1 MKFPFVIEGMI
12 LGVLS
17 GVISLGLVWGLYE
30 LAVKQFSELL
40 SSLNLQAIAFVDY
53 ALPMLGIFIAIGVIC
68 GVGGSV
74 VTMAGKRPRKAVA
87 KKPVLEAVVQDTLA
101 DSEGDEPLSLD
112 ELEVENVGVPQWLQ
126 THIVGDTLF
135 IACDQAMLPRRLV
148 VVANDGECL
157 YKLLPQEM
165 AAMMSMEHPTDSEK
179 GHYDHTEY
187 SKRKGKAQKPYL

>member
-1 MKFPFVIEGMI
+1 MRK
-12 LGVLS
+12 
-17 GVISLGLVWGLYE
+17 
-30 LAVKQFSELL
+30 
-40 SSLNLQAIAFVDY
+40 
-53 ALPMLGIFIAIGVIC
+53 LGICLLIC
-68 GVGGSV
+68 LLPVAA
-74 VTMAGKRPRKAVA
+74 MAGKRPRKAVA

-165 AAMMSMEHPTDSEK
+165 AAMMSMEHPADSLYKHIWTSARVNPYNTPIDSLGDSIRIDLAGFCLPHAGYVTSRYGFRKYRFHYGTDLKVQVGDSI
-179 GHYDHTEY
+179 
-187 SKRKGKAQKPYL
+187 RA